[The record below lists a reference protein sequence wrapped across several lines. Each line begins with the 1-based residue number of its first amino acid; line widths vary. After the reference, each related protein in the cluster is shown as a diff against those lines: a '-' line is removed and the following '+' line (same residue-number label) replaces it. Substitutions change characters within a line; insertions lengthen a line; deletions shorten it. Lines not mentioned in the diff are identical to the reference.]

1 MSAVHL
7 QRARSPVHRSKRRH
21 QPEFGKIDTEQK
33 ASARKHERSE
43 CGSALGGVRIYR
55 RGMRPEGR
63 APFQREWEPPFCP
76 DLRAHDTPCQID
88 AASTD
93 KSWHI
98 PRRYKS
104 FAETTALTLTSTAI
118 VSFGVTVKNVGLNL
132 DTALF
137 WLAAW
142 PVSAMIAVPLRLVLT
157 PFVNRCI
164 ALFVE
169 PPANEC

>member
-1 MSAVHL
+1 MSVAHL
-7 QRARSPVHRSKRRH
+7 Q
-21 QPEFGKIDTEQK
+21 
-33 ASARKHERSE
+33 SARGPG
-43 CGSALGGVRIYR
+43 CVRIYR
-55 RGMRPEGR
+55 RETRPEGR

-76 DLRAHDTPCQID
+76 EWRPRDLPRRTDIAY
-88 AASTD
+88 TD
-93 KSWHI
+93 KSWCI

-142 PVSAMIAVPLRLVLT
+142 PVSAMIAIPLRLILT
-157 PFVNRCI
+157 PLVNRCI

-169 PPANEC
+169 PPANGY